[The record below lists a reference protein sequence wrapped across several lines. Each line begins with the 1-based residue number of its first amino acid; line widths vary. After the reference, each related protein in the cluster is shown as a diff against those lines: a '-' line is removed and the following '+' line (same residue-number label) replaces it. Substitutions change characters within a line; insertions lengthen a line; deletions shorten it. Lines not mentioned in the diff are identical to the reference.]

1 MTVTAEDI
9 RAAAI
14 RIAPAIVRTPLLR
27 SDALDD
33 MIGARVFVKAEG
45 LQRFGAF
52 KIRGAYN
59 KVASLSAEQRVKG
72 VVAFSSGNHG
82 IGVAGAARAF
92 NIPAAIVMPADT
104 PKAKTVQIERLGA
117 EIVPYDRLTQ
127 DRFAIA
133 ADLSARRSMVLVP
146 PFDDP
151 AIIAG
156 QGTIGLEVAAQ
167 LAELNLTPDIL
178 LTGASGGGLATGVA
192 TALNAVAPQARVF
205 IVEPEGHDDFGR
217 SLKAGTH
224 QRNEPGIR
232 SICDALLVETPGKIT
247 FEIAQRLIAGAY
259 AVSDEEALRAVGFY
273 FSLLKI
279 VVEPSGAVGLA
290 AAVRHRD
297 ALAGKVVV
305 IVASGG
311 NVDPAIFQRALA
323 AL

>member
-1 MTVTAEDI
+1 MTVTIDDI
-9 RAAAI
+9 RAAAQ
-14 RIAPAIVRTPLLR
+14 RIAPIALRTPLLR

-33 MIGARVFVKAEG
+33 LIGARVFVKAEC

-59 KVASLSAEQRVKG
+59 KVAGLSPAERANG

-92 NIPAAIVMPADT
+92 GIPAAIVMPADT
-104 PKAKTVQIERLGA
+104 PKAKTAQIEKLGG
-117 EIVPYDRLTQ
+117 EIIAYNRLTE

-133 ADLSARRSMVLVP
+133 AELSAKRGMVLVP

-156 QGTIGLEVAAQ
+156 QGTIGLEIAAQ
-167 LAELNLTPDIL
+167 LQELNLAPDVV

-192 TALNAVAPQARVF
+192 TALTATAPRARVF
-205 IVEPEGHDDFGR
+205 VVEPQEHDDFAR
-217 SLKAGTH
+217 SLAAGTH
-224 QRNEPGIR
+224 QRNAPGVR

-259 AVSDEEALRAVGFY
+259 AVSDEEALRAMALY
-273 FSLLKI
+273 FAHLKI

-290 AAVRHRD
+290 AAVKHRD
-297 ALAGKVVV
+297 QLADKTVV
-305 IVASGG
+305 IIASGG
-311 NVDPAIFQRALA
+311 NVDPAMFSKALS
-323 AL
+323 L

>member
-9 RAAAI
+9 RAAAT

-27 SDALDD
+27 SDVLDD
-33 MIGARVFVKAEG
+33 MIGARVFVKAEC
-45 LQRFGAF
+45 LQRYGAF

-59 KVASLSAEQRVKG
+59 KVASLTPAERQNG

-92 NIPAAIVMPADT
+92 DIPAAIVMPADT
-104 PKAKTVQIERLGA
+104 PAAKTAQIERLGG
-117 EIVPYDRLTQ
+117 EIVPYDRLTE

-133 ADLSARRSMVLVP
+133 AVLSAKRGMVLVP

-156 QGTIGLEVAAQ
+156 QGTIGFEIAEQ
-167 LAELNLTPDIL
+167 LAEVNLAPDIV
-178 LTGASGGGLATGVA
+178 LTGASGGGLATGIA
-192 TALNAVAPQARVF
+192 TALSAAAPQARVF
-205 IVEPEGHDDFGR
+205 VVEPEEHDDFGR

-224 QRNEPGIR
+224 QRNAPGVR

-259 AVSDEEALRAVGFY
+259 AVSDEEALRAMAFY
-273 FSLLKI
+273 FAHLKI

-290 AAVRHRD
+290 AAIKNRD
-297 ALAGKVVV
+297 ELAGKLVV

-311 NVDPAIFQRALA
+311 NVDPAMFQRALT
-323 AL
+323 LP